1 MPSVMM
7 ELLPVA
13 LAAALTP
20 TAVLAVILI
29 LFSHKARRNGIAFL
43 AGWYLGL
50 LILSWVIVAFLASLG
65 FFSSLLGEYSASAG
79 LVVVPGLLLLLLAIQ
94 PWRTRPRAGTLVAEP
109 AWFARLNPLRPGHS
123 FGIGAALASI
133 TPKMILLT
141 LAAAVIIGQTSTD
154 PRHSMAADFF
164 YATLAS
170 IPIAI
175 PVGLFLLRG
184 ERVHLHA
191 LEGLAAPQQQRPD
204 GSRLWVDGTLAAGG
218 RVVRV
223 GIVTAC

>member
-1 MPSVMM
+1 MTSVLL

-13 LAAALTP
+13 IAAALTP

-50 LILSWVIVAFLASLG
+50 LVLSWVIVSFLARLG
-65 FFSSLLGEYSASAG
+65 LFSSLLGGYSPSAG
-79 LVVVPGLLLLLLAIQ
+79 LVMVLGLLLLLLAFQ
-94 PWRTRPRAGTLVAEP
+94 QWRTRPRAGTPVAEP
-109 AWFARLNPLRPGHS
+109 AWFARLSTLRPGHS

-141 LAAAVIIGQTSTD
+141 LTAAVIIGRTSPA
-154 PRHSMAADFF
+154 PRSSLAADFF

-170 IPIAI
+170 IPVAV
-175 PVGLFLLRG
+175 PVALYLNRGEGARATFMRWKDWLLRNSNTLMAAVCLLMG
-184 ERVHLHA
+184 VA
-191 LEGLAAPQQQRPD
+191 LVGAGLAE
-204 GSRLWVDGTLAAGG
+204 L
-218 RVVRV
+218 
-223 GIVTAC
+223 